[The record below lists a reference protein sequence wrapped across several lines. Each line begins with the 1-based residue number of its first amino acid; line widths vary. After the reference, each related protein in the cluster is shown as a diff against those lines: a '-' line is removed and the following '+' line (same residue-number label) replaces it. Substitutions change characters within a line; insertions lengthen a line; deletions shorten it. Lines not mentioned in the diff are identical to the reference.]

1 MELVFEDFGASA
13 PELHFTTRELASKN
27 TGLSSRE
34 FSGSPGSVVVLREG
48 GRVVV
53 WAGLGGSAG
62 VEEDTL
68 RRAAGTAARKLAA
81 AGRRSLMVDAGAY
94 GCYAR
99 AIVEGAALGA
109 YHFNSYKSGER
120 EETGLERIALIGL
133 DAQEQLWARDG
144 AAMAGALN
152 RVRDLGNTPP
162 NIMTPVAVASAAEEY
177 VRRTGATLR
186 VWDEYDLGME
196 GFGGILAV
204 GSGSANPPRFIL
216 LEREVDPAWPT
227 VALVGKTI
235 TFDSGGISIKS
246 AKGMEEE
253 KLDKMGGL
261 AALGVLE
268 AVTVLRIPVNMIVV
282 LCAAENMPGNNACR
296 PSDVITTYGGTTVE
310 IIDTD
315 AEGRIVMADGL
326 AYVDR
331 HFKPNLTIDIATLTG
346 ACCVALGMERAG
358 LFTSDDELADV
369 FSHAGRTSGDKCWRL
384 PLGEEFS
391 KEMESRVADLRNAGT
406 SRWGGASK
414 AAAFLQRFK
423 GEGQWVHIDIA
434 GSGMPDADLPHMERG
449 ATGAG
454 VRLVAEA
461 LRGLYGRLDQ

>member
-1 MELVFEDFGASA
+1 
-13 PELHFTTRELASKN
+13 
-27 TGLSSRE
+27 
-34 FSGSPGSVVVLREG
+34 
-48 GRVVV
+48 
-53 WAGLGGSAG
+53 
-62 VEEDTL
+62 
-68 RRAAGTAARKLAA
+68 
-81 AGRRSLMVDAGAY
+81 
-94 GCYAR
+94 
-99 AIVEGAALGA
+99 
-109 YHFNSYKSGER
+109 
-120 EETGLERIALIGL
+120 
-133 DAQEQLWARDG
+133 
-144 AAMAGALN
+144 
-152 RVRDLGNTPP
+152 
-162 NIMTPVAVASAAEEY
+162 
-177 VRRTGATLR
+177 
-186 VWDEYDLGME
+186 
-196 GFGGILAV
+196 
-204 GSGSANPPRFIL
+204 
-216 LEREVDPAWPT
+216 
-227 VALVGKTI
+227 
-235 TFDSGGISIKS
+235 
-246 AKGMEEE
+246 
-253 KLDKMGGL
+253 
-261 AALGVLE
+261 
-268 AVTVLRIPVNMIVV
+268 
-282 LCAAENMPGNNACR
+282 
-296 PSDVITTYGGTTVE
+296 
-310 IIDTD
+310 
-315 AEGRIVMADGL
+315 MADGL

>member
-1 MELVFEDFGASA
+1 MELVFDDPGATV
-13 PELHFTTRELASKN
+13 PKLHFTTSELAERN

-34 FSGSPGSVVVLREG
+34 FSGSPGSVVVLREV
-48 GRVVV
+48 GRVTV

-62 VEEDTL
+62 VEEDSL
-68 RRAAGTAARKLAA
+68 RRASGAAARKLAA
-81 AGRRSLMVDAGAY
+81 SGWRSLHVDAGIF

-99 AIVEGAALGA
+99 AIVEGAAIGA

-120 EETGLERIALIGL
+120 EETGLERIALTGL
-133 DAQEQLWARDG
+133 DEQERLLAKEG
-144 AAMAGALN
+144 AAMAGVLN

-162 NIMTPVAVASAAEEY
+162 NIMTPAAVAVAAEEY
-177 VRRTGATLR
+177 VRRTGASLR
-186 VWDEYDLGME
+186 VWDECDLGME

-204 GSGSANPPRFIL
+204 GSGSANPPRFIV

-227 VALVGKTI
+227 VAIVGKTI
-235 TFDSGGISIKS
+235 TFDSGGISIKT
-246 AKGMEEE
+246 AKGMDEE

-261 AALGVLE
+261 AALGILE
-268 AVTVLRIPVNMIVV
+268 AVTLLKIPVNLIVA

-315 AEGRIVMADGL
+315 AEGRIVLADGL

-331 HFKPNLTIDIATLTG
+331 HFSPNLTIDIATLTG

-358 LFTSDDELADV
+358 LFTADDELAEA
-369 FSHAGRTSGDKCWRL
+369 FCSAGKASGDKCWRL

-391 KEMESRVADLRNAGT
+391 KDMESRSADLRNLG
-406 SRWGGASK
+406 SNRWGGASK
-414 AAAFLQRFK
+414 AAAFLEHFK
-423 GEGQWVHIDIA
+423 GECSWVHLDIA
-434 GSGMPDADLPHMERG
+434 GSGMPDSDLPHMERG

-461 LRGLYGRLDQ
+461 LRGLYGRLEQ